1 MYEHSSYVAVSLGRD
16 EIKVFFV
23 LLKVTFKK
31 TVLLRAWSFYFFYF
45 NFITKINDF
54 MILTCSV

>member
-16 EIKVFFV
+16 EIRVFLYFLKSHFKKQCCYVHGVFF
-23 LLKVTFKK
+23 
-31 TVLLRAWSFYFFYF
+31 FFF
-45 NFITKINDF
+45 NFITKTNDF

>member
-16 EIKVFFV
+16 EIKSH
-23 LLKVTFKK
+23 FKK
-31 TVLLRAWSFYFFYF
+31 QCCYVHRVYIFFYF

>member
-16 EIKVFFV
+16 EIKVFFC
-23 LLKVTFKK
+23 TFKSHILK
-31 TVLLRAWSFYFFYF
+31 NSAATCMEFLFFYF